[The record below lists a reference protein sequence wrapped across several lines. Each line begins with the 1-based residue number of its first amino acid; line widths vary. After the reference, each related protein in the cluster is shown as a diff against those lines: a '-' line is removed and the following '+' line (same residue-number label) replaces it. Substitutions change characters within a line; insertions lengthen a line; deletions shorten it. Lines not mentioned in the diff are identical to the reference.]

1 MTRNIALLGS
11 TGSIGRQTLE
21 VARELGLSVAA
32 LTANKSVDLIEQQ
45 AREFCPRLAVL
56 YDEDAARELRA
67 RLSDTNTQVL
77 SGMEGLLAAATAD
90 DADTVVTA
98 VMGMIGL
105 QPTLAAIEKKKRIA
119 LANKETLVCAGELV
133 VAAAERCGAEIV
145 PVDSEH
151 SAIFQCL
158 QGCRDRGEIKRLI
171 LTCSGGP
178 FYGLSLQEL
187 ATKTKAD
194 ALKHP
199 NWTMGAKITIDS
211 ATLMNKGLEIIE
223 AMRLYRLPLRQ
234 VDAVIHRQS
243 IVHSL
248 VEFHDGAMLAQLGT
262 PDMKLP
268 IRYAMTYPNRAVSPA
283 EPLDL
288 LKCPPLTFAEPDEEV
303 FRCLKIAK
311 QCAAIGNV
319 YCAAM
324 NGANEEA
331 VAAFLCD
338 EIGICAIP
346 DLIEAALDKTE
357 TVYQPQLSDIL
368 EADRLAREVV
378 RLCETENRFRFAY
391 ELDAPVEEKIT
402 AVVRR
407 VYGGAGAE
415 ILPAARRQIR
425 ELEALGFGG
434 LPVCIA
440 KTQASLSD
448 DPALLGAPAGFTVT
462 VRSVT
467 VSAGAGF
474 LVALTGDVLTM
485 PGLPKVPA
493 AENIDVDDDGR
504 ITGLF

>member
-1 MTRNIALLGS
+1 MTRSIALLGS

-21 VARELGLSVAA
+21 VVRELGLSVAA

-45 AREFCPRLAVL
+45 AREFRPRLAVL

-90 DADTVVTA
+90 DADTVTA

-133 VAAAERCGAEIV
+133 VAAAEKYGAEIV

-178 FYGLSLQEL
+178 FYGLSAQEL
-187 ATKTKAD
+187 AAKTKSD

-311 QCAAIGNV
+311 QCAAIGNI

-331 VAAFLCD
+331 VAAFLRD

-346 DLIEAALDKTE
+346 ALIEAALDRAQ

-378 RLCETENRFRFAY
+378 RKKLN
-391 ELDAPVEEKIT
+391 
-402 AVVRR
+402 
-407 VYGGAGAE
+407 
-415 ILPAARRQIR
+415 
-425 ELEALGFGG
+425 
-434 LPVCIA
+434 
-440 KTQASLSD
+440 
-448 DPALLGAPAGFTVT
+448 
-462 VRSVT
+462 
-467 VSAGAGF
+467 
-474 LVALTGDVLTM
+474 
-485 PGLPKVPA
+485 
-493 AENIDVDDDGR
+493 
-504 ITGLF
+504 